1 MNVTSFDFE
10 TFFTN
15 EAKNPFTYN
24 INLSKVTEQDS
35 NIEFIFNKIKEIF
48 TIGLLY
54 KTDNKFIES
63 NQGKIIQLEKIN
75 KDEILK
81 VREYMLSIG
90 IETIYK
96 TYNLDDID
104 YHIRKVIYSIENIEG
119 IKINTITDWKTQN
132 INNIQIFIKTEQG
145 DELKKI
151 LKKYPISNYFLNLY
165 KPENI
170 QDFKI
175 QFKKE
180 EDPDT
185 IHIITFK
192 EANITDYH
200 YNHQFMDNF
209 DKHVR

>member
-24 INLSKVTEQDS
+24 INLNQVAEQDS

-90 IETIYK
+90 IEIIYK
-96 TYNLDDID
+96 TYNLEDID
-104 YHIRKVIYSIENIEG
+104 YHIRKVIYAIENIEG